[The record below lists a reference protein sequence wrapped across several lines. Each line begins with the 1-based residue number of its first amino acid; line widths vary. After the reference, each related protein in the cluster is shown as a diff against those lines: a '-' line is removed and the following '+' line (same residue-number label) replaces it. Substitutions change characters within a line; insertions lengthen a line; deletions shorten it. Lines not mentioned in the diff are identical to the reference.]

1 MIIRRAEL
9 GDLREIAEIEKL
21 CFPEDTAF
29 PIGMFAYLLRY
40 AISLVACEGT
50 VMKGFVIGYP
60 SGRMG
65 SVYTLDVHPE
75 YRRQGIGYALIEA
88 LEEEL
93 KVAGSRRTKLEVAVE
108 NPEARS
114 LYRKSGYR
122 EAELLK
128 SYYGRGKDAIRMTK
142 HLAGNK

>member
-9 GDLREIAEIEKL
+9 ADLREIAEIEKL

-40 AISLVACEGT
+40 AIALVACEGQ
-50 VMKGFVIGYP
+50 VMVGFVIGYP

-75 YRRQGIGYALIEA
+75 YRRRGIGYNLIEA
-88 LEEEL
+88 LEREL
-93 KVAGSRRTKLEVAVE
+93 INAGSRRTKLEVAVE
-108 NPEARS
+108 NPVARA
-114 LYRKSGYR
+114 LYQKAGYK

-128 SYYGRGKDAIRMTK
+128 SYYGRGKNAIRMTK
-142 HLAGNK
+142 HLNA